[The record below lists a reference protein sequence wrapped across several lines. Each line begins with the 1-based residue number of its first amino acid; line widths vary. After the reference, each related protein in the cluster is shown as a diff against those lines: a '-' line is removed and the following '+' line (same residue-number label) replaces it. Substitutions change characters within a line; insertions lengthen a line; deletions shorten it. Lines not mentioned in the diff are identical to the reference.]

1 MAAPDF
7 WELRGEQ
14 GDTNGNLLCQ
24 ILSKGSCSSVFSVS
38 GAVHSIMT

>member
-24 ILSKGSCSSVFSVS
+24 ILSKGSCSSVFSQCQEMCT
-38 GAVHSIMT
+38 AL